1 MDQPQRVFVTGG
13 SGFVGTNVLEQL
25 VAAGIEVSAL
35 ARDGTV
41 SVDSPLISVTKGG
54 LFDADALRA
63 AMDGCDAVIHLV
75 GIIFE
80 KPEKG
85 VTFERVHVE
94 GTRAVLDAMAATGV
108 KRLVHMSALGAR
120 PDAVSEYHKTKFEA
134 ESLVRQADVAWTI
147 FRPSMIHGPRGDFMR
162 QAAGWARGKA
172 VPFVFMPYFGKG
184 VTGFGGSG
192 KIQPVYVKDVAKA
205 FVTAIDNPK
214 AIGRVYNLCGP
225 DVMTWPQMHHLISK
239 AVRGKKKAA
248 VPVPAWYAKLIAKI
262 APANVLPFNLAQVQ
276 MSQEDNVGDTTEFLT
291 DFNLEPAPFEPT
303 VHGYASEL

>member
-276 MSQEDNVGDTTEFLT
+276 MSQEDNVGDTTEFLA
-291 DFNLEPAPFEPT
+291 DFDLEPAPFEPT
-303 VHGYASEL
+303 VQGYASEL